1 MESKRTRIVNDPSDL
16 VPILQSFGSQRHR
29 KLFELLATGW
39 KSEGEL
45 EKTAGPEFK
54 RSLEVLRRGGL
65 LESKWRPPESGRT
78 PDREY
83 HSSYTTIRANFQCSL
98 EDVADLVQVMLL
110 REEEV
115 EQMAAKVLGEIREG
129 PKSLSTVCQSL
140 KMNPTFLKG
149 LAHRSSR
156 FVIKGHRV
164 EPLNHHG

>member
-1 MESKRTRIVNDPSDL
+1 METRRTRIVNDPSDL
-16 VPILQSFGSQRHR
+16 VPLLQSFGSQRHR
-29 KLFELLATGW
+29 KLFELLASGW
-39 KSEGEL
+39 KSEEEL

-65 LESKWRPPESGRT
+65 LESKWRPPENGRT

-83 HSSYTTIRANFQCSL
+83 HSSYATIRANFQCSL

-115 EQMAAKVLGEIREG
+115 EQMAAKVLGEIKEG
-129 PKSLSTVCQSL
+129 PKSLSTVCRDL
-140 KMNPTFLKG
+140 GMNPTFIKG

-164 EPLNHHG
+164 EPLNHHD